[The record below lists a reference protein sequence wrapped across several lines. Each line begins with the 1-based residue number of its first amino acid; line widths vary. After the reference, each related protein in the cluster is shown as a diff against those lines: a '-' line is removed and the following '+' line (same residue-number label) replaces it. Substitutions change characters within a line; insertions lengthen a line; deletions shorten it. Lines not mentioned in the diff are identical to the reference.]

1 MRLLGPVTRLQI
13 QTASL
18 KRGEKPHQ
26 WYDPAALSVA
36 SEMRLDRRGAWLE
49 GPGGDVILDVHH
61 LDHPQSKQT
70 PGENPLSLEFS
81 HHYEFMRGRFGAV
94 VADGVAGENLIV
106 GNGGL
111 VELEHLQAGVVI
123 RSRTTG
129 RLLALRNLS
138 VAHPCRPFS
147 LFALGGSAEPEAL
160 KEALRFL
167 DGGMRGFY
175 MVAEG
180 GDGFTVRLGDEV
192 FAA

>member
-1 MRLLGPVTRLQI
+1 MRLLGPIIRLQI

-26 WYDPAALSVA
+26 RYDPAALSAVD
-36 SEMRLDRRGAWLE
+36 ELHLDRKGAFIK
-49 GPGGDVILDVHH
+49 GPGGEVILDVHH

-70 PGENPLSLEFS
+70 PGENPLSLGFS
-81 HHYEFMRGRFGAV
+81 HHYEVMRGRFGAA
-94 VADGVAGENLIV
+94 VADGIAGENLIV
-106 GNGGL
+106 GSGRL

-123 RSRTTG
+123 RSGATG
-129 RLLALRNLS
+129 RLLTLRNLS

-147 LFALGGSAEPEAL
+147 LFALGGSAEPEVL

-175 MVAEG
+175 MVADGE
-180 GDGFTVRLGDEV
+180 DGFTVRLGDEV